1 MEAYSDET
9 PLRAA
14 RDSYFRHSGL
24 GPDGGYSA
32 AWVRIG
38 IGPLRVPIPN
48 TPARRAALPF
58 HDLHHIANG
67 YATSWTGE
75 GEIAAWELGAGCGAY
90 SAAWLLNLG
99 AFPIGFVLAPRRVW
113 LAFLRG
119 RGSDTLYAER
129 WDPGWRDLSVSVLK
143 QRLGLTR
150 PLPPARVRDLL
161 LFATCLL
168 PALGGLALGW
178 LTIRA
183 VLTG

>member
-14 RDSYFRHSGL
+14 RETYFRHSGL
-24 GPDGGYSA
+24 GPDGGYST
-32 AWVRIG
+32 AWVRFG

-48 TPARRAALPF
+48 TSARRAALPF
-58 HDLHHIANG
+58 HDLHHIATG
-67 YATSWTGE
+67 YTTSWTGE
-75 GEIAAWELGAGCGAY
+75 GEIAAWELAAGCGAY
-90 SAAWLLNLG
+90 SAAWLLNLV
-99 AFPIGFVLAPRRVW
+99 AFPIGFVLAPGRVW

-119 RGSDTLYAER
+119 RGSHTLYAER
-129 WDPGWRDLSVSVLK
+129 WDPGWLDLSVSVLR

-178 LTIRA
+178 LTMRA
-183 VLTG
+183 MLTG